1 MNIFFKR
8 QQKNALNKYQNLVVK
23 EIDCLGQKMIK
34 KWTASGGLP
43 DNIDPE
49 KYHTAK
55 INLFKLLK
63 MI

>member
-1 MNIFFKR
+1 LFGI
-8 QQKNALNKYQNLVVK
+8 KN
-23 EIDCLGQKMIK
+23 DK

-55 INLFKLLK
+55 INIFKLLK
-63 MI
+63 NDLR